1 MISSKEQRVL
11 IKKLKKQ
18 IQRLQRKEEKGR
30 HQLEAAFQKI
40 RKVSRIYKNK
50 LAIKVQFIKNKLAQ
64 MRASTYMGVAKNLEQ
79 QLLKNIE
86 GKAKTLTSIIA
97 RLEKKHMAKLAKE
110 IIKKGRK
117 VKKTKKISPSKI
129 KK

>member
-86 GKAKTLTSIIA
+86 GKAKTLTSMIA
-97 RLEKKHMAKLAKE
+97 RAEKKHMTKLAKE

-117 VKKTKKISPSKI
+117 VKKTKKISPSKM

>member
-117 VKKTKKISPSKI
+117 VKKTKKISPSKM